1 MYIRM
6 CAAALSV
13 FIVLCLGL
21 SFVIAPLCLLLCPL
35 PRLLFVYNSVCVG
48 VCVGVCMRHRA
59 NPFVLWHL
67 IYF

>member
-35 PRLLFVYNSVCVG
+35 PRLLFVCNFVYVCALMYA
-48 VCVGVCMRHRA
+48 CA
-59 NPFVLWHL
+59 IEL
-67 IYF
+67 ILLFYGI